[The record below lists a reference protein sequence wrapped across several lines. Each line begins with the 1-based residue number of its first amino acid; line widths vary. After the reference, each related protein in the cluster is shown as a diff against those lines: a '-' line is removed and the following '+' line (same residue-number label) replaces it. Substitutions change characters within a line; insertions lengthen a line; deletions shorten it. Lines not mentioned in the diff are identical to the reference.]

1 MKNYPKYNRQKVR
14 GSERKVIMQLGG
26 GLNEV
31 LPPTHI
37 ADGQIARGKNFYSE
51 DGVSLR
57 SIPANQWDDP
67 YTLEDDG
74 ADYAIAT
81 YNGLYSDVPTLTK
94 KYIGA
99 PSFHW
104 IAYNVQNGA
113 LGSAIDV
120 SSLNFVIDPWMSPAM
135 KGVWYI
141 TQANQYAIYWS
152 QSMSSLLVID
162 MTAGTAAL
170 QALPNSI
177 KPQKVISHKTR
188 LFVLDS
194 NNTIWWCKAGDYTTW
209 FGDLPTDEYV
219 TEDAGYWFIDSG
231 VNLCNMEAL
240 GDDIFIFGLNKIYKF
255 GGYSEDTFYL
265 TLFATGVG
273 ISNRS
278 KAEVIVG
285 NNALYFIT
293 DEYKVYEFNG
303 SDYPRVISE
312 PEISGNNNLNG
323 IAGGIDLQQW
333 QDITTDPTLWSFDSL
348 AYGKNKLYVYPHR
361 NSYSKYVGSSTKAF
375 ILGCYVFDIRR
386 RTWHMQ
392 EVLYYRFT
400 PATSHNYS
408 MINFIVGDEYGDV
421 SLLASFIDKYSTTTT
436 LTSYASLLG
445 SFRYHAGD
453 GTEPYT
459 TNYDF
464 ENEYYSWFL
473 TKAFSTV
480 LDGEYKLSEVAVQW
494 RYIGEDDDKR
504 FIASMAWYGEGGVI
518 FPTIYGTGSDF
529 EGGVLPG
536 IGDQLVHKPYEW
548 DGEVRDFE
556 SFVDNQDFAAIDED
570 ATAWQK
576 KVHVSRFRY
585 KPTGSDRNTPYAQLY
600 FDVQYEAIQI
610 DRIELKYRAI
620 GASK

>member
-74 ADYAIAT
+74 VGYLVAT
-81 YNGLYSDVPTLTK
+81 YNGLYSDVPILTQK
-94 KYIGA
+94 WIGTPTFKYE
-99 PSFHW
+99 
-104 IAYNVQNGA
+104 AYQVQGGD
-113 LGSAIDV
+113 LSSPIDV
-120 SSLNFVIDPWMSPAM
+120 SSLHFGTGIYAPAM

-141 TQANQYAIYWS
+141 TQANKYAIYWS
-152 QSMSSLLVID
+152 KEMTSLLVVD

-177 KPQKVISHKTR
+177 NPEKVISHKTR

-194 NNTIWWCKAGDYTTW
+194 NNTIWWCNAGDYTTW
-209 FGDLPTDEYV
+209 FGDPPTDEYV
-219 TEDAGYWFIDSG
+219 SEDAGYWFIDSG
-231 VNLCNMEAL
+231 AELYNMEAL

-255 GGYSEDTFYL
+255 GGYSSDTFYL

-273 ISNRS
+273 IPNRS
-278 KAEVIVG
+278 KTELIVG
-285 NNALYFIT
+285 NNALYFVS
-293 DEYKVYEFNG
+293 DDYKVYEFNG
-303 SDYPRVISE
+303 RDYPRIISE
-312 PEISGNNNLNG
+312 PEISNGDILNG
-323 IAGGIDLQQW
+323 ISGGIDAAKWENLG
-333 QDITTDPTLWSFDSL
+333 TYNTNWSFDSL
-348 AYGKNKLYVYPHR
+348 AYGKNKLYFYP
-361 NSYSKYVGSSTKAF
+361 STSEYDKSVGSSTKAF
-375 ILGCYVFDIRR
+375 VLGCYVFDVRR
-386 RTWHMQ
+386 RTWYMQ
-392 EVLYYRFT
+392 DVSYYRYT
-400 PATSHNYS
+400 YVAGHNYYFYT
-408 MINFIVGDEYGDV
+408 IICGDEYGDV
-421 SLLASFIDKYSTTTT
+421 SLVSTMEDIYSSTRIATT
-436 LTSYASLLG
+436 YASKLG
-445 SFRYHAGD
+445 AFRYHAGD

-494 RYIGEDDDKR
+494 RYVGEDDDKR

-536 IGDQLVHKPYEW
+536 IGDQMVHKPYEW

-556 SFVDNQDFAAIDED
+556 SFVDNQDFAAIDD
-570 ATAWQK
+570 DDTAWQK
-576 KVHVSRFRY
+576 KVHVTRFRY